1 MVSIS
6 DEVNI
11 NNKMYLPKRIAIG
24 SDHVGYELKNV
35 IKAYLAELGIECL
48 DLGAFSGDRTDYPLY
63 AGQVTRSVVS
73 READRGILI
82 CGTGVGMAIAANK
95 VAGIRAVV
103 CSEPYTAAL
112 SRQHNNTNVLALGA
126 RVVGTDLACLIVKS
140 WLEAEYEGGRHA
152 SRLEMIA
159 RLESEGQDEKGQL
172 T

>member
-1 MVSIS
+1 
-6 DEVNI
+6 
-11 NNKMYLPKRIAIG
+11 
-24 SDHVGYELKNV
+24 
-35 IKAYLAELGIECL
+35 
-48 DLGAFSGDRTDYPLY
+48 
-63 AGQVTRSVVS
+63 
-73 READRGILI
+73 
-82 CGTGVGMAIAANK
+82 MAIAANK

-103 CSEPYTAAL
+103 CSEPYTATL